1 MFNAGLVNEVEGLV
15 SFKNKNALQTVG
27 YKEVFGYL
35 DNDYGYDEMVELVK
49 RNTRRYAK
57 RQMTWF
63 KNKDKFEWF
72 DAQAFAQI
80 NAFIADG
87 IRQKN

>member
-1 MFNAGLVNEVEGLV
+1 
-15 SFKNKNALQTVG
+15 
-27 YKEVFGYL
+27 
-35 DNDYGYDEMVELVK
+35 MVDLIK

-72 DAQAFAQI
+72 DAQAFEDI
-80 NAFIADG
+80 KSFIA
-87 IRQKN
+87 KVMV